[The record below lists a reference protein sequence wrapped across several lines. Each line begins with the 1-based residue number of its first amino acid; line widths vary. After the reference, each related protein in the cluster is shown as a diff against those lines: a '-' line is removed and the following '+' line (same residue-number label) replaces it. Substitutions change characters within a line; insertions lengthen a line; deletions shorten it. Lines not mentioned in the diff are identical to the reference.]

1 MPDSNL
7 DPIHEEQPLRLEHR
21 DWQYWSFLV
30 LGLAV
35 VGIGAAIYGLLTAPT
50 SAWSLQ
56 GIAQLIP
63 PMIFGVIALLVL
75 VNFYLAQ
82 KDAVIRGLEQELV
95 RQKIEAELN
104 RELALQDPVT
114 EVYNRRY
121 LRVMLSKEISRVKRM
136 GRSLAVMLVDITG
149 FRRVNE
155 SLGHT
160 GGDVVLR
167 QIAQLLQSKAR
178 NSDLVV
184 RFGGDEF
191 LLILPDTDDAGVQ
204 ILAGRMKESLADW
217 SRRSGMTEF
226 NLRFSIGSARYTQDR
241 PMDDLLRAA
250 EQRLQQDRRTGGEA
264 APANPHAP
272 AGADAAA
279 AGSAR

>member
-1 MPDSNL
+1 MPDPNL
-7 DPIHEEQPLRLEHR
+7 DPTKEERALRLERR
-21 DWQYWSFLV
+21 DWQFWSFLV
-30 LGLAV
+30 LGVAI
-35 VGIGAAIYGLLTAPT
+35 VGIGMAIYGLLTAPA

-56 GIAQLIP
+56 GISRLIP
-63 PMIFGVIALLVL
+63 PMLFGVIALLVL

-95 RQKIEAELN
+95 QQKIEAELN

-121 LRVMLSKEISRVKRM
+121 LRVMLSKEISRVKRL
-136 GRSLAVMLVDITG
+136 GKSLAVMLVDITG

-167 QIAQLLQSKAR
+167 QIAQLLQSKVR

-204 ILAGRMKESLADW
+204 ILSGRMKESLADW

-241 PMDDLLRAA
+241 PLDDLLKAA
-250 EQRLQQDRRTGGEA
+250 EQRLQQDRRTGGETA
-264 APANPHAP
+264 AAHAP
-272 AGADAAA
+272 TGAAA
-279 AGSAR
+279 AGSPR

>member
-1 MPDSNL
+1 MPDPNL
-7 DPIHEEQPLRLEHR
+7 DPIHEEQPLRLERR

-30 LGLAV
+30 LGLAII
-35 VGIGAAIYGLLTAPT
+35 GTGAAIYGLLTAPT

-136 GRSLAVMLVDITG
+136 GRNLAVMLVDITG

-250 EQRLQQDRRTGGEA
+250 EQRLQQDRRTGGEGA
-264 APANPHAP
+264 TAHPPAPTG
-272 AGADAAA
+272 AGAAA
-279 AGSAR
+279 AGSPQ

>member
-1 MPDSNL
+1 MPDQL
-7 DPIHEEQPLRLEHR
+7 PDPITEEATLRLERR
-21 DWQYWSFLV
+21 DWQFWSFLV
-30 LGLAV
+30 LGIAIL
-35 VGIGAAIYGLLTAPT
+35 GIGMAAYGLLTVPG
-50 SAWSLQ
+50 SAWSVQ
-56 GIAQLIP
+56 GVSQLIP
-63 PMIFGVIALLVL
+63 PMLFGVIGLLVL

-82 KDAVIRGLEQELV
+82 RDAVIRGLQHELV
-95 RQKIEAELN
+95 QQKIEAELN

-121 LRVMLSKEISRVKRM
+121 LRVMLSKEISRVKRL
-136 GRSLAVMLVDITG
+136 GKSLAVMLVDITG

-204 ILAGRMKESLADW
+204 VLSSRLKESLADW

-226 NLRFSIGSARYTQDR
+226 NLRFAIGSARYTQDR
-241 PMDDLLRAA
+241 PLDDLLKAA
-250 EQRLQQDRRTGGEA
+250 EQRLQQDRRSGGEA
-264 APANPHAP
+264 TAAS
-272 AGADAAA
+272 AGAGTAAA
-279 AGSAR
+279 AAPR